1 MRSRVFEVSSCY
13 EVNLRCSKS
22 FLRGGGNILTLKRA
36 TVFFWDT
43 ASQSITRQDMLE
55 ILGSPGYACGQN
67 VDKVFIQ
74 AFVLFLS
81 LEF

>member
-1 MRSRVFEVSSCY
+1 VLKVFFE
-13 EVNLRCSKS
+13 
-22 FLRGGGNILTLKRA
+22 GGGNILTLKRA

-67 VDKVFIQ
+67 VDEVFIQ